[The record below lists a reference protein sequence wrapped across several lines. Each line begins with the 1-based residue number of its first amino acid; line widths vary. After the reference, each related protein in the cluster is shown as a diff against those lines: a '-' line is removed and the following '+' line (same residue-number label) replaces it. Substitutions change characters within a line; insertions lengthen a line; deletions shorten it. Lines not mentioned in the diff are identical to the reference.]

1 MTVVDSSNVPRAKV
15 QLAVRIPRGWL
26 TRLDALI
33 PKIAQEGV
41 QTTRTD
47 AIRVALAKGLD
58 LLESARARAKATRR
72 ATEVAL
78 AKGLDSLESSPAK
91 RK

>member
-1 MTVVDSSNVPRAKV
+1 MTVVVDSSDVPRAKSDTV
-15 QLAVRIPRGWL
+15 QLAVRIPREWL
-26 TRLDALI
+26 ARLDALI

-58 LLESARARAKATRR
+58 A
-72 ATEVAL
+72 
-78 AKGLDSLESSPAK
+78 LESSPAK
-91 RK
+91 PRK

>member
-1 MTVVDSSNVPRAKV
+1 MTVVDSSNV

-26 TRLDALI
+26 GRLDALI
-33 PKIAQEGV
+33 PKIAPEGV

-47 AIRVALAKGLD
+47 AIRVALAKGL
-58 LLESARARAKATRR
+58 E
-72 ATEVAL
+72 
-78 AKGLDSLESSPAK
+78 SLESSPAK